1 MQREK
6 FPFKKPYAFFILM
19 TDVFHNLDEDIYK
32 QERKFARG
40 NKQERKIPKSGT
52 SKAGGTLH

>member
-1 MQREK
+1 
-6 FPFKKPYAFFILM
+6 M